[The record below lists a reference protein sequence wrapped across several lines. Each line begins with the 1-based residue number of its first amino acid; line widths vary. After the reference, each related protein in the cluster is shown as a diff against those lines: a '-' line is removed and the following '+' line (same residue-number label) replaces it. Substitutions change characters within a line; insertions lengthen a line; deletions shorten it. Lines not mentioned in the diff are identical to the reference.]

1 MRPTLSTLSAL
12 ALASAV
18 GAAHAA
24 DVTGSWEYSGPA
36 QSGLWLKTR
45 QTGDT
50 VRFQLE
56 LARGAPSY
64 NSGWLEGEIKLS
76 GTAGVFR
83 SNEYGACEIAFEF
96 APAFVQLKEAPAQQ
110 ECGFGFNV
118 HADGKLRRK
127 SAKPPKF
134 SASDPRFAA
143 PK

>member
-1 MRPTLSTLSAL
+1 MRPTPSALSVL
-12 ALASAV
+12 ALAITIGV
-18 GAAHAA
+18 AHAA

-45 QTGDT
+45 QAGDK

-64 NSGWLEGEIKLS
+64 NSGWLEGEIKLA
-76 GTAGVFR
+76 GTTGVFR
-83 SNEYGACEIAFEF
+83 SNENGACEIAFEF
-96 APAFVQLKEAPAQQ
+96 APTFVQIKEAPEQNA
-110 ECGFGFNV
+110 CGFGFNV

-127 SAKPPKF
+127 SVRPPKF
-134 SASDPRFAA
+134 SASDPRFVG

>member
-1 MRPTLSTLSAL
+1 MRPAFSTLSAL

-18 GAAHAA
+18 GAADAA

-64 NSGWLEGEIKLS
+64 NSGWLEGEITLA
-76 GTAGVFR
+76 GAAGVFR
-83 SNEYGACEIAFEF
+83 SNEYGNCEIAFEF
-96 APAFVQLKEAPAQQ
+96 APAFVQLKEVQ
-110 ECGFGFNV
+110 EQCGFGFNV

-127 SAKPPKF
+127 SVKPPKF

-143 PK
+143 PR